1 MLKNKKN
8 NLDNRREFYIYRVIR
23 DGKCMM
29 IMKPKEKLSLKI
41 KKKLIPHQ
49 RVFIKKTISYAESV
63 GYREDPKRYDNLR
76 PKKSEDKPELK
87 ENQIVDF
94 VEPPREDKTIG
105 YYDAGVI
112 FENEDNI
119 EENDNKIEDNFDDIA
134 LQVDEIYQENF
145 GDNNEEMQYDSH
157 MYDDVVE
164 EEQTYKKC

>member
-23 DGKCMM
+23 DGKMYDDNETERKT
-29 IMKPKEKLSLKI
+29 ITKNQKETDSSSKSI
-41 KKKLIPHQ
+41 H
-49 RVFIKKTISYAESV
+49 KKTISYAESV

-134 LQVDEIYQENF
+134 LQVDEI
-145 GDNNEEMQYDSH
+145 
-157 MYDDVVE
+157 
-164 EEQTYKKC
+164 

>member
-23 DGKCMM
+23 DGKMYDDNETERKT
-29 IMKPKEKLSLKI
+29 ITKNQKETDSSSKSI
-41 KKKLIPHQ
+41 H
-49 RVFIKKTISYAESV
+49 KKTISYAESV

-87 ENQIVDF
+87 ENQIIDF

-112 FENEDNI
+112 F
-119 EENDNKIEDNFDDIA
+119 
-134 LQVDEIYQENF
+134 
-145 GDNNEEMQYDSH
+145 
-157 MYDDVVE
+157 
-164 EEQTYKKC
+164 